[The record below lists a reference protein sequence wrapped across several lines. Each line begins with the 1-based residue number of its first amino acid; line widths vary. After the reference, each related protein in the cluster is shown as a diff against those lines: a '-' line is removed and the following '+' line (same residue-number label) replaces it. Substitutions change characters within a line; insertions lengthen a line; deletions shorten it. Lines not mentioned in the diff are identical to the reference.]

1 MLLRQDPVPGGLAV
15 VDLETT
21 GLYPRSDRVVEVAVI
36 HLSTEGQIIAEFST
50 LINPGRDVGPTRIH
64 GIKAAG
70 VLGAPAFADPAATVW
85 QLLTGRVLVAHNVP
99 FDARFLD
106 AEFSRCGVR
115 MPPPAMCTMQL
126 ASAYLSDLPG
136 RSLAAC
142 CAAARITVSA
152 WHSALDD
159 ARAAA
164 LLLACYRAAHRQ
176 LPGSWAQASG
186 QASDASWLPAPGY
199 AEFRPLTRNQQS
211 RLAAAQRPPLAGL
224 VDRLPRGTT
233 AELDAYLAV
242 LDRVLEDRIITA
254 DEVAELTALAADLGL
269 TSDSA
274 TRARREYLIHLATA
288 AWRDR
293 KITGLEHADLLDVA
307 RLLGVPA
314 EDALVILSQA
324 QDIVQH
330 SARRWRTGL
339 QPGAGIVLTGD
350 MATGKDELKALAVQA
365 GLRVTG
371 SVSSKTALLVAADP
385 WSQSGKAKAAR
396 QLGVRSS
403 PSKSSST
410 TSNRSSPSNPACS
423 CQPSRSAP
431 ARAGVGI

>member
-1 MLLRQDPVPGGLAV
+1 MLLRRDPVPGGFAV

-36 HLSTEGQIIAEFST
+36 HLSTEGQITDEFST
-50 LINPGRDVGPTRIH
+50 LINPRRDVGPTRIH
-64 GIKAAG
+64 GIKAAD
-70 VLGAPAFADPAATVW
+70 VLHAPAFADAAATVW

-115 MPPPAMCTMQL
+115 LPPPPVMCTMQL
-126 ASAYLSDLPG
+126 ASSYLSDLPG
-136 RSLAAC
+136 RSLTAC
-142 CAAARITVSA
+142 CAAARITMSN

-164 LLLACYRAAHRQ
+164 LLLACYRAAHRH
-176 LPGSWAQASG
+176 LPGSWAQALG
-186 QASDASWLPAPGY
+186 QASDASWLPAPSY

-211 RLAAAQRPPLAGL
+211 RLAAAPRSPLAGL
-224 VDRLPRGTT
+224 VDRLPRGATT
-233 AELDAYLAV
+233 ELDAYLAV

-269 TSDSA
+269 TIDSA
-274 TRARREYLIHLATA
+274 IRAHREYLMHIAAA

-293 KITGLEHADLLDVA
+293 KITDLEHADLLDVA

-314 EDALVILSQA
+314 DDALVILSQA
-324 QDIVQH
+324 QDIEPP

-365 GLRVTG
+365 GLRVIG
-371 SVSSKTALLVAADP
+371 SVSGKTALLVAADP

-396 QLGVRSS
+396 HLGVRIVTEQVFLYYLEQILAER
-403 PSKSSST
+403 P
-410 TSNRSSPSNPACS
+410 R
-423 CQPSRSAP
+423 R
-431 ARAGVGI
+431 